1 MHVLMRYSFPFYLNL
16 LDRVGNRLR
25 LRHLVVCRSLAFTLV
40 TDRNSRYNFILKS
53 PNKTF
58 LNIQFHQEE
67 LNEVSVQNTGKPYP

>member
-1 MHVLMRYSFPFYLNL
+1 MLVLVQYLFPFYLNL
-16 LDRVGNRLR
+16 LDRVRNRLR
-25 LRHLVVCRSLAFTLV
+25 LRHLVVCRSLAFILV
-40 TDRNSRYNFILKS
+40 TDRNSRHDFIFKS